1 MRVFYFREMRAEIFD
16 FNYVQQLES
25 KNEVIT
31 ALAPGQSFK
40 RSKKSVKKVA
50 QIEKPRMKRHVP
62 PPEGEIARMTIDIFK

>member
-1 MRVFYFREMRAEIFD
+1 MRAEIFD

-50 QIEKPRMKRHVP
+50 PIDKPRMKRHVP